1 MSNVNLNR
9 WILAKCKVTVLS
21 QFTFLSF
28 VTSLLIAVKHLNA
41 MIQVHSNTDYTPA
54 KLLADVWCIFEKD
67 DDIIVWRPRIL
78 PAKIQTQIWHKWL
91 ICRGSRAIFFYFC
104 FSSFPDLFSQAA
116 SPTTIKRPKRHKASS
131 ISFCYFQMD
140 F

>member
-9 WILAKCKVTVLS
+9 WILAKCKSHKS
-21 QFTFLSF
+21 QPIHISFFL
-28 VTSLLIAVKHLNA
+28 VTSLLIAVKYLNA
-41 MIQVHSNTDYTPA
+41 MIQVHSNTVYTPA

-67 DDIIVWRPRIL
+67 DDIIVWRPKIL
-78 PAKIQTQIWHKWL
+78 PAKIQTQMVDLSWE
-91 ICRGSRAIFFYFC
+91 SRNFFYFC
-104 FSSFPDLFSQAA
+104 FSSFPDLYSPAA